1 MRALTRNLHNGND
14 GIEAKW
20 EHKPCAFGTVV
31 IRCARDAL
39 HVPPSARRPRRRC
52 ARTCPHGGCAA
63 LLSASPR
70 PQPVPTPSCPPP
82 PPPVLCSLLCLGG
95 PARGPRRCSA
105 RGRGLSEGFPGRRPR
120 GGLTLSGVR
129 SPGQDVCLS
138 CLRPGLPGTGHRAG
152 ATKTSGSRVSPDM
165 PGCPRS
171 AAAFGPIC

>member
-1 MRALTRNLHNGND
+1 MCPRCPPRA
-14 GIEAKW
+14 
-20 EHKPCAFGTVV
+20 AF
-31 IRCARDAL
+31 RP
-39 HVPPSARRPRRRC
+39 PPSQALCTRVSSRRLCRP
-52 ARTCPHGGCAA
+52 A
-63 LLSASPR
+63 LCL
-70 PQPVPTPSCPPP
+70 PTPPARAHTFLSPPP
-82 PPPVLCSLLCLGG
+82 APVRFPLLCLGG

-105 RGRGLSEGFPGRRPR
+105 RGHGLSEGFPGRRPR

-171 AAAFGPIC
+171 AAAFGPVC